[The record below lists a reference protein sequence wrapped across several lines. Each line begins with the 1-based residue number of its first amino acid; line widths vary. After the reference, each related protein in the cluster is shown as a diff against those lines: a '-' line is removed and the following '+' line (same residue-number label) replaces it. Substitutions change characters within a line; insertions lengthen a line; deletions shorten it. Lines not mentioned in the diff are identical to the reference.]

1 MGAVAIA
8 TLAAAFVWEVMLR
21 KGAFPLPEEP
31 FWSFCWLTLSVLAL
45 TWGSL
50 ASELRAMLEGVDR
63 SGSIDDVPWLL
74 RGGYRIHAM
83 VFLNIVLA
91 LGLLPLVIFPPIA
104 ASAVNRYVELQQSA
118 RAADPRGRR

>member
-1 MGAVAIA
+1 
-8 TLAAAFVWEVMLR
+8 
-21 KGAFPLPEEP
+21 
-31 FWSFCWLTLSVLAL
+31 
-45 TWGSL
+45 
-50 ASELRAMLEGVDR
+50 
-63 SGSIDDVPWLL
+63 
-74 RGGYRIHAM
+74 M